1 MYIVIEIQNDNGTV
15 TATPL
20 TYENYNQALNKYY
33 DILRYACVTSLK
45 RHSACILDEYG
56 EVLKNESF
64 ENK

>member
-1 MYIVIEIQNDNGTV
+1 MYIVIEIQNDNGNV

-20 TYENYNQALNKYY
+20 SYENYYQALNKYY

-45 RHSACILDEYG
+45 VHSACILDESG
-56 EVLKNESF
+56 AVLKNESF